1 MKVILINP
9 PSLSKTKSFFL
20 AQPLGLASI
29 AASVRKEGHEVVI
42 IDSPALGFEKSN
54 TIDILG
60 ENLFRHGLDYYEIA
74 GLIPRDADLIGIT
87 APFTHHSH
95 IVRPLIKTIREQHGD
110 IKIVLGGV
118 YPSTLPI
125 HASKMGA
132 DYIAIGEGE
141 PIMVSL
147 ASGDSVDSITGLYR
161 SSFLRELKS
170 EKDFGHEVGLVENL
184 DDLPFPARDLL
195 PFDAY
200 IKSKASGRGK
210 EKFGVSIHTSR
221 GCPYACTFC
230 SVHSVFKRG
239 YRGRSAE
246 KIWQE
251 IKEII
256 TKYNI
261 YNFEFEDDNLTL
273 IRDRAMNLFGKM
285 ADWNKN
291 HEQKLTFI
299 TPNGIRIDTLDKELL
314 SLMKEAGCKRISL
327 AMEHGDGEM
336 LKLMNKKLNLEK
348 VREVVRDC
356 KGVGI
361 NVLIYF
367 IIGFPGE
374 TLARWKNG
382 IKFAKKLKEI
392 NKNIMFDI
400 SFAKALPK
408 TPLLEICRDKG
419 YLTGVNP
426 DEIVLI
432 GNFSN
437 IVTPDFSS
445 NDLQKRFIKTNK
457 ILNNKSFIK
466 KVLIKI
472 NIYVKYIKNAIRCII
487 QAQK

>member
-9 PSLSKTKSFFL
+9 PSLGKTKSFFL
-20 AQPLGLASI
+20 TQPLGLASI

-54 TIDILG
+54 VIDILG
-60 ENLFRHGLDYYEIA
+60 ENLFRHGLDYHEIA
-74 GLIPRDADLIGIT
+74 DLIPRDADLVGIT
-87 APFTHHSH
+87 APFTHCSH
-95 IVRPLIKTIREQHGD
+95 IIRPLIKAIRERHGD

-147 ASGDSVDSITGLYR
+147 ASGDSIENITGLYK
-161 SSFLRELKS
+161 SSYLAELKF
-170 EKDFGHEVGLVENL
+170 EKDFNREVGLVENL

-195 PFDAY
+195 PFGAY

-210 EKFGVSIHTSR
+210 EGFGISIHTSR

-239 YRGRSAE
+239 YRARAAE
-246 KIWQE
+246 NVWQE
-251 IKEII
+251 MREIMD
-256 TKYNI
+256 KYRVF
-261 YNFEFEDDNLTL
+261 NFEFEDDNLTL
-273 IRDRAMNLFGKM
+273 LRNRAINLFSKM
-285 ADWNKN
+285 ASWNKGN
-291 HEQKLTFI
+291 EQKISFI

-327 AMEHGDGEM
+327 AMEHGDPEM

-348 VREVVRDC
+348 VEEVVRDC
-356 KGVGI
+356 KEVGI
-361 NVLIYF
+361 NVFIYF

-382 IKFAKKLKEI
+382 IKFAKKLKKI
-392 NKNIMFDI
+392 NKNILFDV

-408 TPLLEICRDKG
+408 TPLLDLCLDKG
-419 YLTGVNP
+419 YLTGANP

-437 IVTPDFSS
+437 IKTADFSPD
-445 NDLQKRFIKTNK
+445 DLQKRFEKTIK
-457 ILNNKSFIK
+457 ILNNKSFLK
-466 KVLIKI
+466 KVLMKIKSFL
-472 NIYVKYIKNAIRCII
+472 KL
-487 QAQK
+487 

>member
-9 PSLSKTKSFFL
+9 PLLSKTKSFFL
-20 AQPLGLASI
+20 TQPLGLASI
-29 AASVRKEGHEVVI
+29 AASLKNNDHEVTI

-54 TIDILG
+54 VIDILG
-60 ENLFRHGLDYYEIA
+60 ENLFRHGLDYHEIA
-74 GLIPRDADLIGIT
+74 NLIPRDTDLIGIS
-87 APFTHHSH
+87 APFTHCSH
-95 IVRPLIKTIREQHGD
+95 IIRPLIKAIRERHGD

-147 ASGDSVDSITGLYR
+147 ARGDSIDSIAGLYR
-161 SSFLRELKS
+161 SSFLSELKS
-170 EKDFGHEVGLVENL
+170 EKDFNREVGLVENL

-210 EKFGVSIHTSR
+210 EDFGVSIHTSR

-239 YRGRSAE
+239 YRARTAE
-246 KIWQE
+246 KIWEE
-251 IKEII
+251 IKEIMA
-256 TKYNI
+256 KYDI

-273 IRDRAMNLFGKM
+273 LRERAINLFSKM
-285 ADWNKN
+285 VDWNKN
-291 HEQKLTFI
+291 HEQKISFI

-327 AMEHGDGEM
+327 AMEHGDPEM
-336 LKLMNKKLNLEK
+336 LKLMNKKLSLEK
-348 VREVVRDC
+348 VKEVVRDC
-356 KGVGI
+356 KEVGI
-361 NVLIYF
+361 NVMIYF

-382 IKFAKKLKEI
+382 IKFAKKLKKI
-392 NKNIMFDI
+392 NKDVLFDI
-400 SFAKALPK
+400 SLAKALPR
-408 TPLLEICRDKG
+408 TTLLDICREKG
-419 YLTGVNP
+419 YLTGANP

-437 IVTPDFSS
+437 ITTPDFSS
-445 NDLQKRFIKTNK
+445 EDLQERFNKTKK

-466 KVLIKI
+466 KILIKI
-472 NIYVKYIKNAIRCII
+472 KNFC
-487 QAQK
+487 

>member
-1 MKVILINP
+1 MKIVLINP
-9 PSLSKTKSFFL
+9 PLLSKTKSFFL
-20 AQPLGLASI
+20 TQPLGLASI
-29 AASVRKEGHEVVI
+29 AASLRKNGHEVTI
-42 IDSPALGFEKSN
+42 IDSPALGFEKLN

-60 ENLFRHGLDYYEIA
+60 EKLFRHGLDYHEIA
-74 GLIPRDADLIGIT
+74 GLIPRDADLIGVT
-87 APFTHHSH
+87 APFTHYSH
-95 IVRPLIKTIREQHGD
+95 IICPLIKDIRERHRD

-125 HASKMGA
+125 HASRMGA

-141 PIMVSL
+141 PIMISL
-147 ASGDSVDSITGLYR
+147 ARGDSVDNIAGLYK
-161 SSFLRELKS
+161 SSYLSKLQS
-170 EKDFGHEVGLVENL
+170 EEDFDRKVGLVENL
-184 DDLPFPARDLL
+184 DSLPFPARDLL

-210 EKFGVSIHTSR
+210 GDFGVSIHTSR

-239 YRGRSAE
+239 YRARSVE
-246 KIWQE
+246 KVWQE

-256 TKYNI
+256 TKYDI

-273 IRDRAMNLFGKM
+273 IRDRAMKLFRKM
-285 ADWNKN
+285 ADWNHG

-299 TPNGIRIDTLDKELL
+299 TPNGIRIDTLDKEMLL
-314 SLMKEAGCKRISL
+314 LMKEAGCKRISL
-327 AMEHGDGEM
+327 AMEHGDPEM

-348 VREVVRDC
+348 VEEVVRDC
-356 KGVGI
+356 KKTGI

-374 TLARWKNG
+374 TSARWKNG
-382 IKFAKKLKEI
+382 IKFAKKLKKI
-392 NKNIMFDI
+392 NKNILFDI

-408 TPLLEICRDKG
+408 TPLLDLCRERG

-437 IVTPDFSS
+437 IRTPDFSPD
-445 NDLQKRFIKTNK
+445 DLQKRFKKTIK
-457 ILNNKSFIK
+457 ILNNKSFLK
-466 KVLIKI
+466 KSLTKFKI
-472 NIYVKYIKNAIRCII
+472 FLSKF
-487 QAQK
+487 

>member
-1 MKVILINP
+1 MKIVLINP
-9 PSLSKTKSFFL
+9 PLLSKTKSFFL
-20 AQPLGLASI
+20 TQPLGLASI
-29 AASVRKEGHEVVI
+29 AASVRKSGHEVVI

-54 TIDILG
+54 VINILG
-60 ENLFRHGLDYYEIA
+60 ENLFRCGLDYYEIA
-74 GLIPRDADLIGIT
+74 GLIPQDADLVGIT

-95 IVRPLIKTIREQHGD
+95 IIRPLIKAIREQHGD

-147 ASGDSVDSITGLYR
+147 ARGDSADNIAGLYK
-161 SSFLRELKS
+161 SSYLRELKS
-170 EKDFGHEVGLVENL
+170 EEDFNREVGLVENL

-210 EKFGVSIHTSR
+210 EDFGVSIHTSR

-239 YRGRSAE
+239 YRARTAE

-251 IKEII
+251 MEEIMA
-256 TKYNI
+256 KYNI

-273 IRDRAMNLFGKM
+273 LRDRAINLFSRM
-285 ADWNKN
+285 ADWNRK
-291 HEQKLTFI
+291 HEQKLSFI
-299 TPNGIRIDTLDKELL
+299 TPNGIRIDTLDKKLL

-327 AMEHGDGEM
+327 AMEHGDEEM
-336 LKLMNKKLNLEK
+336 LKLMNKKLSLEK
-348 VREVVRDC
+348 VKEVVRDC
-356 KGVGI
+356 KEVGI
-361 NVLIYF
+361 NVMIYF

-382 IKFAKKLKEI
+382 IKFAKKLKKI
-392 NKNIMFDI
+392 NKNILFDI
-400 SFAKALPK
+400 SLAKALPR
-408 TPLLEICRDKG
+408 TPLLDICREKG
-419 YLTGVNP
+419 YLTGANP

-437 IVTPDFSS
+437 IRTPDFSPE
-445 NDLQKRFIKTNK
+445 DLQARFNKTKK

-472 NIYVKYIKNAIRCII
+472 KNFC
-487 QAQK
+487 

>member
-9 PSLSKTKSFFL
+9 PLLSKTKSFFL
-20 AQPLGLASI
+20 TQPLGLASI
-29 AASVRKEGHEVVI
+29 AASVRKEGHEVAI

-54 TIDILG
+54 TINILA
-60 ENLFRHGLDYYEIA
+60 ENLFRHGLDYHEIA

-87 APFTHHSH
+87 APFTHYSH
-95 IVRPLIKTIREQHGD
+95 IVRPLIKAIRERHGD

-125 HASKMGA
+125 HASRMGA

-147 ASGDSVDSITGLYR
+147 ARGDSVESITGLYR
-161 SSFLRELKS
+161 SSFLLKLKS
-170 EKDFGHEVGLVENL
+170 EKDFNREVGLVGNL

-195 PFDAY
+195 PFDMY

-210 EKFGVSIHTSR
+210 ENFGVSIHTSR

-239 YRGRSAE
+239 YRARAAE
-246 KIWQE
+246 NVWREMRE
-251 IKEII
+251 IMG
-256 TKYNI
+256 KYKVF
-261 YNFEFEDDNLTL
+261 NFEFEDDNLTL
-273 IRDRAMNLFGKM
+273 IRDRAINLFSKM

-291 HEQKLTFI
+291 YEQKLTFI

-314 SLMKEAGCKRISL
+314 SLMKDAGCKRISL

-348 VREVVRDC
+348 VEEVVCNC
-356 KGVGI
+356 KEVGI
-361 NVLIYF
+361 NVLIYY

-374 TLARWKNG
+374 TLVRWKNG
-382 IKFAKKLKEI
+382 IKFAKRLKKI
-392 NKNIMFDI
+392 NGGILFDV
-400 SFAKALPK
+400 SFAKALPE
-408 TPLLEICRDKG
+408 TALLDLCREKG
-419 YLTGVNP
+419 YLTSADP

-437 IVTPDFSS
+437 IRTADFSPY
-445 NDLQKRFIKTNK
+445 DLQKRFKKTIK
-457 ILNNKSFIK
+457 ILNNKSFLK
-466 KVLIKI
+466 KALTK
-472 NIYVKYIKNAIRCII
+472 IKNSLFLL
-487 QAQK
+487 KFFKKYE

>member
-9 PSLSKTKSFFL
+9 PLLSKTKSFFL
-20 AQPLGLASI
+20 TQPLGIASI
-29 AASVRKEGHEVVI
+29 AASIKKNGHEVTI
-42 IDSPALGFEKSN
+42 IDSPALGFEKLN

-60 ENLFRHGLDYYEIA
+60 ENLFRHGLDYHEIA
-74 GLIPRDADLIGIT
+74 DLIPRDADLIGIT
-87 APFTHHSH
+87 APFTHYSH
-95 IVRPLIKTIREQHGD
+95 IVRPLIKAIRERHKD

-147 ASGDSVDSITGLYR
+147 ARGDSVDSITGLY
-161 SSFLRELKS
+161 SSSSLLELKS
-170 EKDFGHEVGLVENL
+170 EKDFSREVGLVENL

-210 EKFGVSIHTSR
+210 EDFGVSIHTSR

-239 YRGRSAE
+239 YRARAAE
-246 KIWQE
+246 NVWREMRE
-251 IKEII
+251 IMD
-256 TKYNI
+256 KYKVF
-261 YNFEFEDDNLTL
+261 NFEFEDDNLTL
-273 IRDRAMNLFGKM
+273 IRDRAINLFSKM
-285 ADWNKN
+285 ADWNKS

-299 TPNGIRIDTLDKELL
+299 TPNGIRIDTLDKEMLL
-314 SLMKEAGCKRISL
+314 LMKEAGCKRISL
-327 AMEHGDGEM
+327 AMEHGDPEM

-348 VREVVRDC
+348 VEEVVRDC
-356 KGVGI
+356 KKTGI

-374 TLARWKNG
+374 TSARWKNG
-382 IKFAKKLKEI
+382 IKFAKKLKKI
-392 NKNIMFDI
+392 NKNILFDI

-408 TPLLEICRDKG
+408 TPLLDLCREKG
-419 YLTGVNP
+419 YLTGANP
-426 DEIVLI
+426 DEIALI

-437 IVTPDFSS
+437 IRTPDFSPD
-445 NDLQKRFIKTNK
+445 DLQKRFNKINK
-457 ILNNKSFIK
+457 ILNNKSFLK
-466 KVLIKI
+466 KSLTKFKI
-472 NIYVKYIKNAIRCII
+472 FLSKF
-487 QAQK
+487 